1 MVLYHGDGG
10 VGDVALLGGE
20 SSVQVLVVP
29 LTQLLDDDGGVSD
42 LLAVDLHE
50 GQLTL
55 LALVLHLV
63 VNILEREK
71 KGVQVWCWEVTLKG
85 KCIW

>member
-1 MVLYHGDGG
+1 M
-10 VGDVALLGGE
+10 GDVALLGGE

-63 VNILEREK
+63 VNILERGKK
-71 KGVQVWCWEVTLKG
+71 KGFKFGVG
-85 KCIW
+85 RSH

>member
-1 MVLYHGDGG
+1 M
-10 VGDVALLGGE
+10 GDVALLGGE

-63 VNILEREK
+63 VNILERGK
-71 KGVQVWCWEVTLKG
+71 KRGSSLVLGGHIKG
-85 KCIW
+85 

>member
-1 MVLYHGDGG
+1 M
-10 VGDVALLGGE
+10 GDVALLGGE

-63 VNILEREK
+63 VNILERGKK

>member
-1 MVLYHGDGG
+1 M
-10 VGDVALLGGE
+10 GDVALLGGE